1 MKFLDYIPGAS
12 QRLPVNVSGQLQIN
26 PNPKGTHWP
35 PLRPNKDYFWFR
47 IYKSFNTYMDL

>member
-26 PNPKGTHWP
+26 PNPKGTH
-35 PLRPNKDYFWFR
+35 
-47 IYKSFNTYMDL
+47 